1 MSNDLRSPLARA
13 RGYGAAHDGTHHF
26 WVHRL
31 SALALVPL
39 CLWFVASVVCKIG
52 ASHADFVAWAGQ
64 LHVATAL
71 VLTLILTFY
80 HAALGLQTVV
90 EDYVHA
96 PLPRLALLLI
106 VKFSSFTF
114 AVVGV
119 MAVLKITFGA

>member
-1 MSNDLRSPLARA
+1 MSDMRTPLARA
-13 RGYGAAHDGTHHF
+13 RGLGAAHDGTHHF

-52 ASHADFVAWAGQ
+52 APYADFMAWAGQ

-71 VLTLILTFY
+71 VITIVLTFH

-96 PLPRLALLLI
+96 PLPRLALLLT
-106 VKFSSFTF
+106 VKYSCF
-114 AVVGV
+114 ALAVIGV
-119 MAVLKITFGA
+119 MAVLKISLGA

>member
-1 MSNDLRSPLARA
+1 MSDLRNPLARA
-13 RGYGAAHDGTHHF
+13 RGLGAAHDGTHHF

-31 SALALVPL
+31 SALALAPL
-39 CLWFVASVVCKIG
+39 CLWFVASVVCHIG
-52 ASHADFVAWAGQ
+52 ASHDEFRAWASG
-64 LHVATAL
+64 LPVASALVATI
-71 VLTLILTFY
+71 ILTFW

-106 VKFSSFTF
+106 VKYSSFAF

-119 MAVLKITFGA
+119 MAVLKISFGA

>member
-1 MSNDLRSPLARA
+1 MSDLRTPLARA
-13 RGYGAAHDGTHHF
+13 RGLGAAHDGTHHF

-52 ASHADFVAWAGQ
+52 ASYEEFMAWAGQ

-71 VLTLILTFY
+71 VITIVLTFH

-90 EDYVHA
+90 EDYVHT
-96 PLPRLALLLI
+96 PLPRLALLLL
-106 VKFSSFTF
+106 VKYSSFAL
-114 AVVGV
+114 AVIGV
-119 MAVLKITFGA
+119 MAVLKISLGV

>member
-1 MSNDLRSPLARA
+1 MSDLRSPLARA
-13 RGYGAAHDGTHHF
+13 RGLGAAHDGTHHF

-39 CLWFVASVVCKIG
+39 CLWFVASVVCQIG
-52 ASHADFVAWAGQ
+52 VSHGEFIAWAGQ

-71 VLTLILTFY
+71 VLTIILTFY

-90 EDYVHA
+90 EDYVHT
-96 PLPRLALLLI
+96 PLPRLALLLV

-119 MAVLKITFGA
+119 MAVLKIMFEA